1 MLHGGELVGLTK
13 DCKLLVR
20 YFWEVEVLMRVVV
33 GGQNVPPPRWSDFDP
48 KGRGGPS
55 LLGRVLVWRGGTS
68 PMLNQGC
75 AMPAKTGGQDAIKHV
90 NPVGHGNCHLAQG
103 ANAHEVAGTISG

>member
-1 MLHGGELVGLTK
+1 MGEVMDAQEREAEQFLTTDQMMQVGTGVMAAGHTRAA
-13 DCKLLVR
+13 CVQR
-20 YFWEVEVLMRVVV
+20 SVVV
-33 GGQNVPPPRWSDFDP
+33 PETSVAQVPAFAS
-48 KGRGGPS
+48 
-55 LLGRVLVWRGGTS
+55 
-68 PMLNQGC
+68 NQGC